1 METRKRNKRQIDF
14 SSSEN
19 EEEPEPPVQYKVK
32 RVILRQPS
40 APNAPAAPPPAAKA
54 AARPAADVLDLDG
67 DDTSELSEADSLDEE
82 EPELD
87 EEMLED
93 EPDLQG
99 ASDYDDPDEDEEDI
113 LRTMMKP
120 MIDKSKKTKRQKARD
135 AALESGEQSAGL
147 WSLPTGRETVKPVLT
162 AEEAALRKSENAR
175 KRKNQNEKK
184 LEEEKQE
191 TINRLL
197 NKQATKARGAVYKAS
212 VNEALDDDDEMAP
225 TVRATRPLPRGMV
238 RYVSNKEG
246 STVSLPSEALGHP
259 MTVSLF
265 GPAPVAVGEKAS

>member
-19 EEEPEPPVQYKVK
+19 DEEPEPPVQYKVK

-40 APNAPAAPPPAAKA
+40 APSASAAPPPNDKFAAPSA
-54 AARPAADVLDLDG
+54 SEVLDLDG

-82 EPELD
+82 ELD

-147 WSLPTGRETVKPVLT
+147 WSLPTGRETIKPVLT

-197 NKQATKARGAVYKAS
+197 NKQATKARGAIYKAS
-212 VNEALDDDDEMAP
+212 MSEALDEDDEMAP
-225 TVRATRPLPRGMV
+225 TVRSTRPLPRGMI

-246 STVSLPSEALGHP
+246 ATISLPSEALGHP

-265 GPAPVAVGEKAS
+265 GPAPVAVRENAS